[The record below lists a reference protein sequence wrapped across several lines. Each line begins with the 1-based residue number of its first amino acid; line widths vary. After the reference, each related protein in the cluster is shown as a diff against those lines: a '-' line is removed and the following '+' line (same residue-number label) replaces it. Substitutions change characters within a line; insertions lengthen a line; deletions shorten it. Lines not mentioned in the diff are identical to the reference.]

1 MVSPWKDKDKA
12 LLFLREDIVESAFYV
27 NKKWVTIYGA

>member
-1 MVSPWKDKDKA
+1 MDMVEVKD
-12 LLFLREDIVESAFYV
+12 REDIVESALYV